1 MPPRLRARVRSWL
14 RIEPF
19 PDLAVRHP
27 LFRTAEYRTLRE
39 AARGFDVP
47 APHKPVL
54 ERGHQ
59 TAYVVARSL
68 STAGVR
74 SALHVGYA
82 SGRYLFY
89 LSRLGVRAGGV
100 DLPGDLT
107 DWVQIPAG
115 ALDAETQSRL
125 VAADFLDLTPEQ
137 LRSAWGGAG
146 LPVDV
151 AFSEATFETLL
162 PWRPRERGVSVA
174 KYRAMEPEEVARLVA
189 DALPARLAALSPWIG
204 SYLFIEPEP
213 EAGGAGALFERC
225 ADYLPGFRYGVWRF
239 RPPLDSLFRLSPH
252 LPTRQT
258 IYALT
263 RDDRLT
269 EALRPYAEPL

>member
-1 MPPRLRARVRSWL
+1 MSARLRARLRCWL
-14 RIEPF
+14 GIEPF

-27 LFRTAEYRTLRE
+27 LFRTAEYRALRA

-47 APHKPVL
+47 VAHRPVL

-59 TAYVVARSL
+59 AAYVVARWL
-68 STAGVR
+68 TAAGVG

-89 LSRLGVRAGGV
+89 LERLGVRSGGV
-100 DLPGDLT
+100 DLPGDQT
-107 DWVQIPAG
+107 DWARVPEG
-115 ALDAETQSRL
+115 LLGRETAARL

-137 LRSAWGGAG
+137 LRSAWGAAA

-174 KYRAMEPEEVARLVA
+174 KYRAMAPEDVARRVGE
-189 DALPARLAALSPWIG
+189 ALPARLAALAPAIR
-204 SYLFIEPEP
+204 SYAFIEPEP
-213 EAGGAGALFERC
+213 GAGGAGPLFDRC
-225 ADYLPGFRYGVWRF
+225 AARLPDFHYTVWTF
-239 RPPLDSLFRLSPH
+239 RPPLDTLFRLSPH
-252 LPTRQT
+252 LPTRQAVYT
-258 IYALT
+258 FT
-263 RDDRLT
+263 RDSRLVD
-269 EALRPYAEPL
+269 ALRPYAIPR